1 MVDADDDAAAV
12 VLDLS
17 AGIDE
22 QRHRFLAVLVLPGNG
37 ARDGVDDDHAD
48 LKIDLLADLIDRALQ
63 LFYIGRIQHV
73 DCHGQQLERRIHT
86 GKAML
91 LAPAL
96 DALPDTEPA
105 FAGNVEDADVFDGPA
120 VPVEAVGNAQGP
132 IDSDEGLVL
141 TRPAIQQNQTMLGD
155 EPVDQPCGRR
165 HVDELIETE
174 GLEHIRASASGKQSR
189 DCFVPGK
196 LGHVVEVGAEV
207 AFGEHWEH
215 GLAAKDMGS
224 IARSLAPDIGR
235 LVPIIVAGNDPA
247 GPGKRRDQ
255 PLGNLCQVP
264 GIEGDHD
271 GTASRFMER
280 CTGGKTLADE
290 HRGFGHGDRRAHD
303 KRRACDR
310 ELCLEQLVAGRVDR
324 LQRGELAGGIEQ
336 RHQDVLTV
344 QPRAARPN
352 TLGREIG
359 VG

>member
-1 MVDADDDAAAV
+1 
-12 VLDLS
+12 
-17 AGIDE
+17 
-22 QRHRFLAVLVLPGNG
+22 
-37 ARDGVDDDHAD
+37 
-48 LKIDLLADLIDRALQ
+48 
-63 LFYIGRIQHV
+63 
-73 DCHGQQLERRIHT
+73 
-86 GKAML
+86 
-91 LAPAL
+91 
-96 DALPDTEPA
+96 
-105 FAGNVEDADVFDGPA
+105 
-120 VPVEAVGNAQGP
+120 
-132 IDSDEGLVL
+132 
-141 TRPAIQQNQTMLGD
+141 MLGD

-215 GLAAKDMGS
+215 GIAAKDMGS

-336 RHQDVLTV
+336 RHQNVLTV
-344 QPRAARPN
+344 QPRAVRLDA
-352 TLGREIG
+352 LGREIG
-359 VG
+359 MG